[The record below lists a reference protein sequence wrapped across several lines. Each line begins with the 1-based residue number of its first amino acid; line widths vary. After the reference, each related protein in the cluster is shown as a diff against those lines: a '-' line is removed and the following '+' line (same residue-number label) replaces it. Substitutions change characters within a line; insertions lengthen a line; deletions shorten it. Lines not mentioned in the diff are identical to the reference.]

1 MATYNPVTP
10 EIIEELKKI
19 SGDRVVVGAD
29 VNPDYSRDEMP
40 IYGTKMPDVSI
51 DVLSTEEVS
60 AIMKVCYD
68 NNIPVTCRGAGT
80 GLVGACTPIAGGVVL
95 CTMRM
100 KQILEYDT
108 DNFVVRVQPGVLLND
123 LAEDA
128 LKQGLLYPPDPGEKF
143 ATLGGNVSTNAGGM
157 RAVKYGATRD
167 YVRAMTVVLPTGEI
181 VKTTWKCY
189 IPAAVTGVCSAA
201 CIIGASS
208 ISARRNAALVTA
220 YTISETA
227 LKEYKDKAV
236 EVVGP
241 KKEQAIRDA
250 VAKEQLE
257 QAGVPERKFI
267 PTGRGETPCFDPL
280 TNTCFKSD
288 IETLRRAENT
298 LNKRMRDE
306 VKVTVNEFMQEI
318 GLEPC
323 DSSIG
328 ETMGWDIDKGY
339 IELDFSSQLVDGVPY
354 LVLGHRV
361 PPVYLGW

>member
-1 MATYNPVTP
+1 MNKQAISNALKALQKTVKKHSP
-10 EIIEELKKI
+10 EIL
-19 SGDRVVVGAD
+19 
-29 VNPDYSRDEMP
+29 
-40 IYGTKMPDVSI
+40 
-51 DVLSTEEVS
+51 
-60 AIMKVCYD
+60 
-68 NNIPVTCRGAGT
+68 T
-80 GLVGACTPIAGGVVL
+80 GIGIAGMTAAAV
-95 CTMRM
+95 M
-100 KQILEYDT
+100 
-108 DNFVVRVQPGVLLND
+108 
-123 LAEDA
+123 
-128 LKQGLLYPPDPGEKF
+128 
-143 ATLGGNVSTNAGGM
+143 
-157 RAVKYGATRD
+157 AVKATPKALRMVDEKEIRD
-167 YVRAMTVVLPTGEI
+167 GKRLTTGEI

-306 VKVTVNEFMQEI
+306 AKITVNEFMQEI

-339 IELDFSSQLVDGVPY
+339 IDLDFSSQLVDGVPY
-354 LVLGHRV
+354 LVIGHHV
-361 PPVYLGW
+361 PPTYLGW

>member
-1 MATYNPVTP
+1 MRSRSWSDENIDIYERRWRIEQTSNFKRP
-10 EIIEELKKI
+10 ESVAENREKAQPREIL
-19 SGDRVVVGAD
+19 
-29 VNPDYSRDEMP
+29 
-40 IYGTKMPDVSI
+40 
-51 DVLSTEEVS
+51 
-60 AIMKVCYD
+60 
-68 NNIPVTCRGAGT
+68 T
-80 GLVGACTPIAGGVVL
+80 GIGIAGMTAAAV
-95 CTMRM
+95 M
-100 KQILEYDT
+100 
-108 DNFVVRVQPGVLLND
+108 
-123 LAEDA
+123 
-128 LKQGLLYPPDPGEKF
+128 
-143 ATLGGNVSTNAGGM
+143 
-157 RAVKYGATRD
+157 AVKATPKALRMVDEKEIRD
-167 YVRAMTVVLPTGEI
+167 GKRLTTGEI

-189 IPAAVTGVCSAA
+189 IPPVVTGVCSAA

-227 LKEYKDKAV
+227 LKEYRDKAV
-236 EVVGP
+236 EVVGV

-250 VAKEQLE
+250 VAKDKLE
-257 QAGVPERKFI
+257 KANVKEREFI
-267 PTGRGETPCFDPL
+267 STGRGETPCFDPL

-288 IETLRRAENT
+288 IESLRRAENT

-306 VKVTVNEFMQEI
+306 VKITVNEFLMEI

-323 DSSIG
+323 DDSIG